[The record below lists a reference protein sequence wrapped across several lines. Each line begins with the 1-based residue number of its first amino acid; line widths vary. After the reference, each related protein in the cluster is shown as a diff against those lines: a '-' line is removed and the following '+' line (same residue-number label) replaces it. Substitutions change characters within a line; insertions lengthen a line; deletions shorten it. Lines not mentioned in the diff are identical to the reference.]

1 MVTMTPQPFDS
12 GILGGPVYRAEVT
25 EVGQIPLL
33 ESSVPADA
41 VLVTARVRPDWANVM
56 AMTRFR
62 EIERLVSFERPLSAS
77 EGGALPEGVRLA
89 NHNDAEACADIAGRC
104 FSFDRYH
111 VDPEIDDAA
120 ADESKRAWARNNVM
134 GRGDVGFLAEFRG
147 KVIAFNLCLRGE
159 DWALI
164 DLIAVAPEAQGLGLG
179 KTLVEA
185 AIRHY
190 AGIVPVLR
198 VGTQINNEAS
208 KSIYSANGFTRSS
221 EMVTFHWTPPNQTP
235 PNQNS
240 ADRNPGQHS
249 QPTNEE
255 FP

>member
-1 MVTMTPQPFDS
+1 MTMLTMTPQPFDS

-41 VLVTARVRPDWANVM
+41 VLVTARVRPDWVGVM

-77 EGGALPEGVRLA
+77 EGGPLPDGVRLA
-89 NHNDAEACADIAGRC
+89 NSNDAEACADIAGRC

-111 VDPEIDDAA
+111 VDPEIDNAA
-120 ADESKRAWARNNVM
+120 ADESKRAWARNNLM
-134 GRGDVGFLAEFRG
+134 GRGDAGFLAEFRG
-147 KVIAFNLCLRGE
+147 EVVAFNLCLRDA

-179 KTLVEA
+179 KTLVKA
-185 AIRHY
+185 AIHHY

-198 VGTQINNEAS
+198 VGTQTTNEAS

-221 EMVTFHWTPPNQTP
+221 EMVTFHWTPA
-235 PNQNS
+235 NQNP
-240 ADRNPGQHS
+240 ADQTSDRRS
-249 QPTNEE
+249 QVANEE

>member
-1 MVTMTPQPFDS
+1 MLTMTPQPFDS

-25 EVGQIPLL
+25 EAGQIPLL
-33 ESSVPADA
+33 ELSVPTDA
-41 VLVTARVRPDWANVM
+41 VLVTARVRPDWVKMM

-77 EGGALPEGVRLA
+77 EGGSLPDGVRLA
-89 NHNDAEACADIAGRC
+89 NRKDAEVCANIAGRS

-111 VDPEIDDAA
+111 VDPKIDDAA
-120 ADESKRAWARNNVM
+120 ADAGKRAWALNNLM
-134 GRGDVGFLAEFRG
+134 GRGDAGFLAEFRG
-147 KVIAFNLCLRGE
+147 EVIAFNLCLRGE

-179 KTLVEA
+179 KTLVRA
-185 AIRHY
+185 SICHY
-190 AGIVPVLR
+190 AGLVPVLR
-198 VGTQINNEAS
+198 VGTQTTNEAS

-221 EMVTFHWTPPNQTP
+221 EMVTFHWTPADQT
-235 PNQNS
+235 S
-240 ADRNPGQHS
+240 DRRPQAA
-249 QPTNEE
+249 QEE